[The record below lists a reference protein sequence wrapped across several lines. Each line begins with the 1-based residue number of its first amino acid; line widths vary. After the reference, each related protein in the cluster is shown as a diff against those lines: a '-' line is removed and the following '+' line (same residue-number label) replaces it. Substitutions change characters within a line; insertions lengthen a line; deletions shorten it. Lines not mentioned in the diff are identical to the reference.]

1 MIFKY
6 LTKSFYINLSI
17 IFLIFFLDR
26 ASKLYVIYLDK
37 KNLNS
42 KLFSSEFLNID
53 LIWNEGIAFGLFS
66 FNQNNLGS
74 DIFNSA
80 YLNIVL
86 IWNKGIAFGL
96 FSFNESHLYN
106 ILSLII
112 SIIVVILVIMS
123 LKSHGFKR
131 YSLLM
136 IVGGALGNLH
146 DRIFFNAVPDFIDF
160 HIGNFHWFIFNVSD
174 IFITLGVISM
184 IVLELADNKTEETK

>member
-1 MIFKY
+1 MIFKF
-6 LTKSFYINLSI
+6 LSKKFYISFSI
-17 IFLIFFLDR
+17 VSLIYFLDR
-26 ASKLYVIYLDK
+26 LSKIYVIQLDK
-37 KNLNS
+37 
-42 KLFSSEFLNID
+42 
-53 LIWNEGIAFGLFS
+53 
-66 FNQNNLGS
+66 NNLGS
-74 DIFNSA
+74 EIFNST

-96 FSFNESHLYN
+96 LSFNESNLYN

-112 SIIVVILVIMS
+112 SIIVVILVVMS
-123 LKSHGFKR
+123 LKSQGFKR

-160 HIGNFHWFIFNVSD
+160 HVGNFHWFIFNVSD

-184 IVLELADNKTEETK
+184 IVLELADNRIEKTK

>member
-1 MIFKY
+1 MIFKF
-6 LTKSFYINLSI
+6 LRKNFYISFSI
-17 IFLIFFLDR
+17 VALIYFLDR
-26 ASKLYVIYLDK
+26 LSKIYVIQLDK
-37 KNLNS
+37 
-42 KLFSSEFLNID
+42 
-53 LIWNEGIAFGLFS
+53 
-66 FNQNNLGS
+66 NNLGS

-96 FSFNESHLYN
+96 LSFSESYLYN
-106 ILSLII
+106 FISLII
-112 SIIVVILVIMS
+112 AIIIIVLVIMS
-123 LKSHGFKR
+123 LKSQGFKR
-131 YSLLM
+131 YSLLI

-184 IVLELADNKTEETK
+184 IVSELFDNKNEKT

>member
-1 MIFKY
+1 MIFKS
-6 LTKSFYINLSI
+6 LSKNFYISFSI
-17 IFLIFFLDR
+17 VVLIYFLDR
-26 ASKLYVIYLDK
+26 LSKIYVIQLDK
-37 KNLNS
+37 
-42 KLFSSEFLNID
+42 
-53 LIWNEGIAFGLFS
+53 
-66 FNQNNLGS
+66 NNLGL

-96 FSFNESHLYN
+96 LSFNESYLYN
-106 ILSLII
+106 IISLII
-112 SIIVVILVIMS
+112 AVIIIVLVIMS
-123 LKSHGFKR
+123 LNSQGFKR

-184 IVLELADNKTEETK
+184 IIVELINKDQYNNDKNI

>member
-1 MIFKY
+1 MTFKF
-6 LTKSFYINLSI
+6 LRKNFYISFSI
-17 IFLIFFLDR
+17 VALIYFLDR
-26 ASKLYVIYLDK
+26 LSKIYVIELDK
-37 KNLNS
+37 
-42 KLFSSEFLNID
+42 
-53 LIWNEGIAFGLFS
+53 
-66 FNQNNLGS
+66 NNLGS

-96 FSFNESHLYN
+96 LSFNESYLHN
-106 ILSLII
+106 IISLII
-112 SIIVVILVIMS
+112 AIIIMVLVVMS
-123 LKSHGFKR
+123 LKSQGFKR

-184 IVLELADNKTEETK
+184 IVFEIFDNKNEKIQ

>member
-1 MIFKY
+1 MIFKF
-6 LTKSFYINLSI
+6 LSKNFYISFSI
-17 IFLIFFLDR
+17 VFFIYFLDR
-26 ASKLYVIYLDK
+26 LSKIYIIQLDK
-37 KNLNS
+37 
-42 KLFSSEFLNID
+42 
-53 LIWNEGIAFGLFS
+53 
-66 FNQNNLGS
+66 NNFGS

-96 FSFNESHLYN
+96 LSFTESKFYN

-112 SIIVVILVIMS
+112 SLIVVILVLMS
-123 LKSHGFKR
+123 LKSQGFKR

-160 HIGNFHWFIFNVSD
+160 HIGNFHWFVFNVAD
-174 IFITLGVISM
+174 IFITAGVMSVI
-184 IVLELADNKTEETK
+184 ILETINNDKKKHE